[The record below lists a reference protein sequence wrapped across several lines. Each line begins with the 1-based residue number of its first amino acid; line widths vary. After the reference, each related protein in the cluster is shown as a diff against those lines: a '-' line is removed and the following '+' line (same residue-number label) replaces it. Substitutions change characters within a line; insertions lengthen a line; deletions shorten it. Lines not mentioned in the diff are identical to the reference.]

1 MRLDKYLSQVTGLPR
16 RLTKRQIKCKN
27 VEINGEVNQ
36 DQGYQVKDGDEV
48 QLDGR
53 ILPPP
58 GPKYLML
65 NKPEGTVCATEDPE
79 HPTVIDLLDLENIK
93 GLHPAGRLDI
103 DTTGMVLI
111 TDDGQWSHRV
121 TSPKQQCD
129 KIYLVT
135 TAEPV
140 SEDYIAQFAQGIE
153 LRNEDKPTLP
163 AELEILSENS
173 ARVTLHEG
181 RYHQVKRM
189 FAAVGNKVIG
199 LHREQ
204 VGAIAL
210 DPDLEPGEYRFL
222 TEQEVTSDRKS
233 VV

>member
-16 RLTKRQIKCKN
+16 SLTKRQIKCKN
-27 VEINGEVNQ
+27 VEVNGEINQ
-36 DQGYQVKDGDEV
+36 DQGYQVKAGDEV

-53 ILPPP
+53 ILAPP

-121 TSPKQQCD
+121 TSPKHQCD
-129 KIYLVT
+129 KVYLVT

-210 DPDLEPGEYRFL
+210 DEQLEPGEYRFL
-222 TEQEVTSDRKS
+222 TEQEVTSFK
-233 VV
+233 